1 MAVAADRISIPNAP
15 SRLSIYIEFGR
26 IAFLKILAYRL
37 RYYTGI
43 VTYFVNVTVYY
54 FIWKAIYTS
63 NTSIQGFDLT
73 QMITYVSVGWIARSF
88 YFNNIDRDLAAQV
101 TEGRLASDLI
111 RPVNL
116 QMMYISQAAGESVF
130 RLVMF
135 TAPTA
140 LVILLVFPVSPPA
153 GVVQCLLFLL
163 SLVFSFLVFALIN
176 FIIGLFAIRLKS
188 ILGLI
193 RAKHIVIELLSGLLI
208 PLSFFPNSFQRVFD
222 FLPFKQITYTPL
234 ILYLG
239 KAVGHDALKVLAIQV
254 IWVVILA
261 VVGHLFWRW
270 NESKIT
276 IHGG

>member
-1 MAVAADRISIPNAP
+1 MAVSATHINQHQAN
-15 SRLSIYIEFGR
+15 SRLSIYLEFAR

-54 FIWKAIYTS
+54 FIWKAIYTDS
-63 NTSIQGFDLT
+63 GTIQGFDLN
-73 QMITYVSVGWIARSF
+73 QMITYISVGWIARSF

-101 TEGRLASDLI
+101 SEGRLANDLI
-111 RPVNL
+111 KPVNL
-116 QMMYISQAAGESVF
+116 QIMYISQAAGESLF
-130 RLVMF
+130 RMIMF

-140 LVILLVFPVSPPA
+140 LVLLLVFPVSPPA
-153 GVVQCLLFLL
+153 GFVQGLLFVA

-193 RAKHIVIELLSGLLI
+193 RAKQLVIELLSGLLI
-208 PLSFFPNSFQRVFD
+208 PLTFFPMSFQRVFNY
-222 FLPFKQITYTPL
+222 LPFKQITYTPL
-234 ILYLG
+234 TLYLG
-239 KAVGHDALKVLAIQV
+239 KVTGTAAIEALSVQIL
-254 IWVVILA
+254 WVVILA

-270 NESKIT
+270 NESKIS

>member
-1 MAVAADRISIPNAP
+1 MAVAADRISVPSAP
-15 SRLSIYIEFGR
+15 SRLSIYLEFGR

-54 FIWKAIYTS
+54 FIWKAIFAS
-63 NTSIQGFDLT
+63 NTSIQGFNLT

-88 YFNNIDRDLAAQV
+88 YFNNIDRDIAAQV

-111 RPVNL
+111 KPVNL
-116 QMMYISQAAGESVF
+116 QMMYVSQAAGESAF
-130 RLVMF
+130 RMVMF

-153 GVVQCLLFLL
+153 GITQCLLFLL

-193 RAKHIVIELLSGLLI
+193 RAKHIVIELLS
-208 PLSFFPNSFQRVFD
+208 
-222 FLPFKQITYTPL
+222 
-234 ILYLG
+234 
-239 KAVGHDALKVLAIQV
+239 
-254 IWVVILA
+254 
-261 VVGHLFWRW
+261 
-270 NESKIT
+270 
-276 IHGG
+276 

>member
-1 MAVAADRISIPNAP
+1 MAVSATHINSYQTN
-15 SRLSIYIEFGR
+15 SRLSIYLEFAR

-54 FIWKAIYTS
+54 FIWKAIYS
-63 NTSIQGFDLT
+63 DNGAIQGFNLN
-73 QMITYVSVGWIARSF
+73 QMITYISVGWIARSF

-101 TEGRLASDLI
+101 SEGRLANDLI
-111 RPVNL
+111 KPVNL
-116 QMMYISQAAGESVF
+116 QLMYISQAAGESLF
-130 RLVMF
+130 RMIMF

-153 GVVQCLLFLL
+153 GLVPCLLFLV

-208 PLSFFPNSFQRVFD
+208 PLSFFPPTFQRVFD

-239 KAVGHDALKVLAIQV
+239 KVTGTAAIEALSVQLL
-254 IWVVILA
+254 WVVILA

-270 NESKIT
+270 NESKIS

>member
-1 MAVAADRISIPNAP
+1 MAVSATHINQYQAN
-15 SRLSIYIEFGR
+15 SRLSIYLEFAR

-54 FIWKAIYTS
+54 FIWKAIYS
-63 NTSIQGFDLT
+63 NSGTIQGFDLN
-73 QMITYVSVGWIARSF
+73 QMITYISVGWIARSF

-101 TEGRLASDLI
+101 SEGRLANDLI
-111 RPVNL
+111 KPVNL
-116 QMMYISQAAGESVF
+116 QIMYISQAAGESLF
-130 RLVMF
+130 RMIMF

-153 GVVQCLLFLL
+153 GFVQGLLFVV

-193 RAKHIVIELLSGLLI
+193 RAKQLVIELLSGLLI
-208 PLSFFPNSFQRVFD
+208 PLTFFPTSFQRVFNY
-222 FLPFKQITYTPL
+222 LPFKQITYTPL
-234 ILYLG
+234 TLYLG
-239 KAVGHDALKVLAIQV
+239 KVTGVAAAEALSVQIL
-254 IWVVILA
+254 WVVILA

-270 NESKIT
+270 NESKIS

>member
-1 MAVAADRISIPNAP
+1 MAVSATHINLYPAN
-15 SRLSIYIEFGR
+15 SRLSIYLEFAR

-54 FIWKAIYTS
+54 FIWKAIYS
-63 NTSIQGFDLT
+63 DNGAIQGFNLN
-73 QMITYVSVGWIARSF
+73 QMITYISVGWIARSF

-101 TEGRLASDLI
+101 SEGRLANDLI
-111 RPVNL
+111 KPVNMQL
-116 QMMYISQAAGESVF
+116 MYISQAAGESLF
-130 RLVMF
+130 RMIMF

-153 GVVQCLLFLL
+153 GFVQCLLFLV

-208 PLSFFPNSFQRVFD
+208 PLSFFPATFQRVFD
-222 FLPFKQITYTPL
+222 FLPFKHITYTPL
-234 ILYLG
+234 VLYLG
-239 KAVGHDALKVLAIQV
+239 KATGTAAVKALSVQIL
-254 IWVVILA
+254 WVVILA

-270 NESKIT
+270 NESKIS